1 MRRKRMGEEEG
12 AKDILYLFLVVLNRV
27 TSSRVD
33 NTNSQPKPS
42 DVCSA
47 ELLPSNRN
55 NYAEKCIHFFLC
67 GML

>member
-33 NTNSQPKPS
+33 NKNSQPKPQMNTS
-42 DVCSA
+42 
-47 ELLPSNRN
+47 L
-55 NYAEKCIHFFLC
+55 K
-67 GML
+67 